1 MIQDRDLRIAAE
13 EAAKALVAAAEL
25 TPEKQFLKKV
35 NRQRLRAEL
44 MLVWVFAVWAVGT
57 AWHPIPLIAAA
68 LALGQQAVECI
79 RARRLQTWS
88 IAVVAVIALACW
100 ASLSG
105 GAVRQLLGLLF
116 HGLALAFALGV
127 CIRERRPVPWAV
139 LLALLVLFSGWQN
152 HDAENSHIPP
162 ELGESSPFGLQVQ
175 LEQVDE
181 RGMTVTLTRPAGAGS
196 LFTDGQA
203 EIVLY
208 KDGKWNRLYS
218 LDPGKKPLIPLPEDG
233 SPYTLEV
240 DWRSTYG
247 TLEPGWYRVAVDVQR
262 AVPGATFFQSSYF
275 SVQFEIK

>member
-1 MIQDRDLRIAAE
+1 MEDRDLRIAAE
-13 EAAKALVAAAEL
+13 EAAKALVDSVRL
-25 TPEKQFLKKV
+25 TPEKEFEKKA

-79 RARRLQTWS
+79 RAKRLQTWS
-88 IAVVAVIALACW
+88 LAVVIVIALACW

-105 GAVRQLLGLLF
+105 GAGHRLLGLLI
-116 HGLALAFALGV
+116 HGLALAFAAGV
-127 CIRERRPVPWAV
+127 CIREKRPVPWAV
-139 LLALLVLFSGWQN
+139 VLAVLVLLSGWQDQ
-152 HDAENSHIPP
+152 DAKNSDIPP

-175 LEQVDE
+175 LDQVDA
-181 RGMTVTLTRPAGAGS
+181 RGMTVTLTRPAGSGN
-196 LFTDGQA
+196 LFTDGQP

-218 LDPGKKPLIPLPEDG
+218 LKPGKKPLISLPEDG

-240 DWRSTYG
+240 NWRPTYG

-262 AVPGATFFQSSYF
+262 AMPGAGILESSYF
-275 SVQFEIK
+275 SVQFEITE